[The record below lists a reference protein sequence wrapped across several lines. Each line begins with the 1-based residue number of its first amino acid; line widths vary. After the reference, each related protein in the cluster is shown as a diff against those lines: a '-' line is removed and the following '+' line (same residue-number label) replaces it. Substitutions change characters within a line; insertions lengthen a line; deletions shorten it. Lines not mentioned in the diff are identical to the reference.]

1 MGELLMQILFSLV
14 EVNLIFSSLVGMG
27 AASSQPAPLPA
38 PGAISRAL
46 IMSFIKSQP
55 RQQLHLGMWLLARPF
70 PPCLLLWVLWELIF
84 FFFPVGFQQ
93 FFALFLCRI
102 HPAEGAGFKLSSSP
116 GAGGLR
122 YTGRFF
128 WLCCQ
133 QEGVCELLSEIPCA
147 KFPSKH
153 K

>member
-27 AASSQPAPLPA
+27 AASSQPALLPA

-84 FFFPVGFQQ
+84 FFFLWVF
-93 FFALFLCRI
+93 
-102 HPAEGAGFKLSSSP
+102 SSSLLFFFVGSILQKGLVLNSVHP
-116 GAGGLR
+116 QVLAASDTQGG
-122 YTGRFF
+122 FF
-128 WLCCQ
+128 
-133 QEGVCELLSEIPCA
+133 GFAVSRRG
-147 KFPSKH
+147 SVSS
-153 K
+153 